1 MKAVVLAAGEGVRLR
16 PLTLTR
22 PKHLLPVGG
31 KPILVRLLEALRE
44 AGVGE
49 AVLVTYYMAD
59 MIKSLLGSGE
69 GLGMSLEYA
78 RQKGVLGTADA
89 VLSAGKYVHGEP
101 FIVVYGDLLL
111 KPEVILRVVEEFRR
125 SGPSASMAVV
135 EVDEPWRYGVVSL
148 EDGRVR
154 GMVEKPPKGAE
165 PSSLANA
172 GVYVFSEDVFRFLE
186 RTGRSVRGEYELTDT
201 ITAMAGEGLEVR
213 AVEIPRED
221 WMDVGYPWSL
231 LEANERVLRE
241 LEAEVL
247 GEVEEG
253 ATVRGPVYVGEG
265 ARVRSGAYIEGPVY
279 IGPGSDVGPNCYI
292 RRYTSLGARVRVGN
306 ACEIKNSIVMDGT
319 HIAHL
324 SYVGDSVI
332 GERCNFGAGT
342 LIANLRFDDKPVR
355 VMVKGRLVSSGR
367 RKLGVIMGDEV
378 KTGVNVSIM
387 PGVKVGPR
395 SWIAPGL
402 TVYRDVPSDTFLRQ
416 GQTF

>member
-31 KPILVRLLEALRE
+31 KPLIVRLLEALRS
-44 AGVGE
+44 VGIRE
-49 AVLVTYYMAD
+49 AVLVTYYKAD
-59 MIKSLLGSGE
+59 MLKNYLKSGE
-69 GLGMSLEYA
+69 PLGMSLEYVSQ
-78 RQKGVLGTADA
+78 RGVLGTADA
-89 VLSAGKYVHGEP
+89 VLCAEEHVRGEP
-101 FIVVYGDLLL
+101 FLVVYGDLLVS
-111 KPEVILRVVEEFRR
+111 PEAVRRVVEDFRK
-125 SGPSASMAVV
+125 GGASASMAVV
-135 EVDEPWRYGVVSL
+135 EVERPWSYGVVSL
-148 EDGRVR
+148 EEGRVKAI
-154 GMVEKPPKGAE
+154 VEKPPKGRE
-165 PSSLANA
+165 PSNLANA
-172 GVYVFSEDVFRFLE
+172 GVYVFSEDVFRFLK
-186 RTGRSVRGEYELTDT
+186 RTGKSVRGEYELTDT
-201 ITAMAGEGLEVR
+201 ITAMVEDGLEVR
-213 AVEIPRED
+213 AVEVDPED

-231 LEANERVLRE
+231 LEANERVLKN
-241 LEAEVL
+241 LEAEIL

-253 ATVRGPVYVGEG
+253 AVIKGPVYVGEG

-279 IGPGSDVGPNCYI
+279 IGPGADVGPNCYI

-342 LIANLRFDDKPVR
+342 LIANLRFDDRPVR
-355 VMVKGRLVSSGR
+355 VMVKDRLVDSGR

-395 SWIAPGL
+395 SWIAAGL
-402 TVYRDVPSDTFLRQ
+402 TVYRDVPPDTFLRE
-416 GQTF
+416 GQKI

>member
-31 KPILVRLLEALRE
+31 KPLIVRLLESLKS
-44 AGVGE
+44 VGIRE
-49 AVLVTYYMAD
+49 AVLVTYYKAD
-59 MIKSLLGSGE
+59 MLKNYLKSGE
-69 GLGMSLEYA
+69 SLGMSLEYVSQ
-78 RQKGVLGTADA
+78 RGVLGTADA
-89 VLSAGKYVHGEP
+89 VLRAEEHVRGEP
-101 FIVVYGDLLL
+101 FLVVYGDLLVS
-111 KPEVILRVVEEFRR
+111 PEAVRRVVEDFRK
-125 SGPSASMAVV
+125 GGASASMAVV
-135 EVDEPWRYGVVSL
+135 EVERPWSYGVVSL
-148 EDGRVR
+148 EEGRVKAI
-154 GMVEKPPKGAE
+154 VEKPPKGRE
-165 PSSLANA
+165 PSNLANA
-172 GVYVFSEDVFRFLE
+172 GVYVFSEDVFRFLKK
-186 RTGRSVRGEYELTDT
+186 TGKSVRGEYELTDT
-201 ITAMAGEGLEVR
+201 ITAMVEDGLEVR
-213 AVEIPRED
+213 AVEVDPED

-231 LEANERVLRE
+231 LEANERVLKN
-241 LEAEVL
+241 LEAKIL

-253 ATVRGPVYVGEG
+253 AVIKGPVYVGEG
-265 ARVRSGAYIEGPVY
+265 ARVRSGAYVEGPVY
-279 IGPGSDVGPNCYI
+279 IGPGADVGPNCYI

-342 LIANLRFDDKPVR
+342 LIANLRFDDRPVR
-355 VMVKGRLVSSGR
+355 VMVKDRLVDSGR

-395 SWIAPGL
+395 SWIAAGL
-402 TVYRDVPSDTFLRQ
+402 TVYRDVPPDTFLRE
-416 GQTF
+416 GQKI

>member
-31 KPILVRLLEALRE
+31 KPILVRLLETLRE

-59 MIKSLLGSGE
+59 MIQSLLGSGE
-69 GLGMSLEYA
+69 ELGMSLEYV
-78 RQKGVLGTADA
+78 RQRGVLGTADA
-89 VLSAGKYVHGEP
+89 VLSAGEYVHGEP

-154 GMVEKPPKGAE
+154 GIVEKPPKGTE
-165 PSSLANA
+165 PSRLANA

-241 LEAEVL
+241 LETEVL

-292 RRYTSLGARVRVGN
+292 RRYTSLGAHVRVGN

-355 VMVKGRLVSSGR
+355 MMVKGRLVSSGR

-402 TVYRDVPSDTFLRQ
+402 TVYRDVPPDTFLRE

>member
-1 MKAVVLAAGEGVRLR
+1 MKAVVLAAGEGIRLR

-31 KPILVRLLEALRE
+31 KPLIVRLLEALRS
-44 AGVGE
+44 VGIRE
-49 AVLVTYYMAD
+49 AVLVTYYKAD
-59 MIKSLLGSGE
+59 MLKNYLKSGE
-69 GLGMSLEYA
+69 SLGMSLEYVSQ
-78 RQKGVLGTADA
+78 RGVLGTADA
-89 VLSAGKYVHGEP
+89 VLCAEEHVRGES
-101 FIVVYGDLLL
+101 FLVVYGDLLVS
-111 KPEVILRVVEEFRR
+111 PEAVRRVVEDFRK
-125 SGPSASMAVV
+125 GGASASMAVV
-135 EVDEPWRYGVVSL
+135 EVEKPWSYGVVSL
-148 EDGRVR
+148 EEGRVKAI
-154 GMVEKPPKGAE
+154 VEKPPKGRE
-165 PSSLANA
+165 PSNLANT
-172 GVYVFSEDVFRFLE
+172 GVYVFSEDIFRFLE
-186 RTGRSVRGEYELTDT
+186 RTGKSVRGEYELTDT
-201 ITAMAGEGLEVR
+201 ITAMVEDGLEVR
-213 AVEIPRED
+213 AVEVDPED

-231 LEANERVLRE
+231 LEANERVLKG
-241 LEAEVL
+241 LEAETL

-253 ATVRGPVYVGEG
+253 AVIKGPVYVGEG

-279 IGPGSDVGPNCYI
+279 IGPGADVGPNCYI

-342 LIANLRFDDKPVR
+342 LIANLRFDDRPVK
-355 VMVKGRLVSSGR
+355 VMVKDRLVDSGR

-395 SWIAPGL
+395 SWIAAGL
-402 TVYRDVPSDTFLRQ
+402 TVYRDVPPDTFLRE
-416 GQTF
+416 GQKI